1 MYYMSPIIYLKAFQS
16 IIMDTYKGED
26 LNMIVLIDS
35 SKLKMTD
42 LFVADHN

>member
-1 MYYMSPIIYLKAFQS
+1 MPPITYLEAFQS
-16 IIMDTYKGED
+16 MIVDTYKGED
-26 LNMIVLIDS
+26 LNTIVLIDS